1 MPDTQSW
8 PPAVRPT
15 PVGSEV
21 TDIPKSVGQDYV
33 NYPNAN
39 TQYGY
44 GQHQLPANMSY
55 PYQSAGGYP
64 GQQHTVDQDIINRMN
79 SLLSNIK
86 GETKPSQRNTQYS
99 YSNYIPQNYS
109 TTAYSYPTQH
119 PPQSD
124 PVVTSYDPS
133 KAYTTTTN
141 SYRPLSSY
149 TVPNSTSTHMQY
161 PNSSL
166 GTTSNESTSNTYQY
180 PNYSQQGQS
189 VSYSQTDVANQSGSY
204 TQVNANTYYPTGYG
218 PSYSLQSQ
226 SNTEQN
232 GAMSGQVSCKDLFI
246 FNICI

>member
-21 TDIPKSVGQDYV
+21 TDIPKSVGQENV

-44 GQHQLPANMSY
+44 SQHQLGANVSY
-55 PYQSAGGYP
+55 PYQSAGGYSN
-64 GQQHTVDQDIINRMN
+64 QQHTVDQDIINRMN

-86 GETKPSQRNTQYS
+86 GETKPSQRSTQYS
-99 YSNYIPQNYS
+99 YSNYIPQNYAP
-109 TTAYSYPTQH
+109 TAYSYPTQ
-119 PPQSD
+119 PVPQSD
-124 PVVTSYDPS
+124 PAVTSYDPN

-166 GTTSNESTSNTYQY
+166 GPTSNDSTSNAYQY
-180 PNYSQQGQS
+180 PNYSQQGHS
-189 VSYSQTDVANQSGSY
+189 AGYSQADVANQSGSY
-204 TQVNANTYYPTGYG
+204 TQANVNTYYPTGYG
-218 PSYSLQSQ
+218 PNYSSQNQSG
-226 SNTEQN
+226 TEQN
-232 GAMSGQVSCKDLFI
+232 VGAPGQVSYTNFLI
-246 FNICI
+246 SNM